1 LSSLFLFPIALIL
14 DFWLTLS
21 ALLQPT
27 FIDHT
32 NARGLARPADVLAV
46 LDEAVARTPRA
57 VALAVVTIIAAVIA
71 GLGLL

>member
-1 LSSLFLFPIALIL
+1 LLLLFPIALIL
-14 DFWLTLS
+14 GFWLTFS
-21 ALLQPT
+21 ALFQPT
-27 FIDHT
+27 SIDHT

-46 LDEAVARTPRA
+46 LDGAVARTPHA